1 MTTPSVTAC
10 QLTAKL
16 VELVFHAF
24 KSVGA
29 CLGPK
34 ENNKYR
40 KNKCKL
46 VSKLVLVG
54 VTFYDVANF
63 IILHIEK
70 IYIDLKKYITNLF
83 IYSAAFSVSGQ
94 YFHVLFLY
102 FLVWYKSHRMSTS
115 HALFLLN
122 GRSQN
127 GIILKARKNKM
138 CSLSETKSFKSTS
151 LNRFFTCMRCKP
163 VKNGSY
169 SN

>member
-70 IYIDLKKYITNLF
+70 IYIDLKKYITNLLF
-83 IYSAAFSVSGQ
+83 ILQPSQCQDNIFM
-94 YFHVLFLY
+94 FCFFTFLFGTKVTGFRLHTLY
-102 FLVWYKSHRMSTS
+102 FYSMGVAKIG
-115 HALFLLN
+115 LF
-122 GRSQN
+122 
-127 GIILKARKNKM
+127 
-138 CSLSETKSFKSTS
+138 
-151 LNRFFTCMRCKP
+151 
-163 VKNGSY
+163 
-169 SN
+169 